1 MVTMSREPIEKS
13 CISKQFQFSQETIE
27 TLQNIMRE
35 VASKMERPNV
45 STIKRRKLTG
55 WNIFTKR
62 KSLESML
69 QREFVDD
76 NEFIGYVID
85 NKEFKYRSKAER
97 HRNRRRIRMNV
108 GVADKLSTGSIG
120 KEFNNLT
127 LDKRYFYD
135 ELANALTKLRD
146 EEMKREDKKVVCGI

>member
-13 CISKQFQFSQETIE
+13 CSSSKHFQYSQDTIK

-35 VASKMERPNV
+35 VASKKRPNV
-45 STIKRRKLTG
+45 SIKRRKLTG

-69 QREFVDD
+69 RREFVDD

-85 NKEFKYRSKAER
+85 NKEFKYQSKAEV
-97 HRNRRRIRMNV
+97 IEIE
-108 GVADKLSTGSIG
+108 GES
-120 KEFNNLT
+120 E
-127 LDKRYFYD
+127 
-135 ELANALTKLRD
+135 
-146 EEMKREDKKVVCGI
+146 

>member
-1 MVTMSREPIEKS
+1 MFVYAHTSSGKSRDLGAWASALLSIILPSRAYSQNWHFYQSSSNGMCCNNTNTMVTMSREPIEKS
-13 CISKQFQFSQETIE
+13 CSSKQFQYSQETIE

-45 STIKRRKLTG
+45 SIKRRKLTG

-69 QREFVDD
+69 RREFVDD

-85 NKEFKYRSKAER
+85 NEEFKYRVKK
-97 HRNRRRIRMNV
+97 NV
-108 GVADKLSTGSIG
+108 VEI
-120 KEFNNLT
+120 E
-127 LDKRYFYD
+127 
-135 ELANALTKLRD
+135 
-146 EEMKREDKKVVCGI
+146 